1 MKKRVDNTT
10 LEEQITQIP
19 ISELHPFPNHPFK
32 VLDDERMAETVG
44 SIHAHGVLLPI
55 IVRPMENGYEI
66 ISGHRRKRACE
77 LLGMETMPAI
87 VRNMTNEEAVILMA
101 DSNLQRENVLP
112 SERAYAYKMKLD
124 AMKKQGNRTD
134 LTSCQVG
141 TKLRTDGIMAEQAEE
156 SARTIQRYIRLTNLI
171 PQMMELVDR
180 KKLAFNPAVE
190 LSYLTSQEQQLLLDA
205 LDKLQCSPSLSQAQR
220 MKQFS
225 REKRLTVDV
234 IDAILSE
241 AKKQSI
247 DRISFDRGSF
257 AKFFP
262 KSYSVEQMQKTI
274 ITLLTNWQK
283 KKQKE
288 QER

>member
-55 IVRPMENGYEI
+55 IVRPVENGYEI

-87 VRNMTNEEAVILMA
+87 VRNMTDEEAVILMA

-241 AKKQSI
+241 DKNSQ
-247 DRISFDRGSF
+247 
-257 AKFFP
+257 
-262 KSYSVEQMQKTI
+262 
-274 ITLLTNWQK
+274 
-283 KKQKE
+283 
-288 QER
+288 

>member
-1 MKKRVDNTT
+1 
-10 LEEQITQIP
+10 
-19 ISELHPFPNHPFK
+19 
-32 VLDDERMAETVG
+32 MAETVG

-55 IVRPMENGYEI
+55 IVRPVENGYEI

-87 VRNMTNEEAVILMA
+87 VRNMTDEEAVILMA

-156 SARTIQRYIRLTNLI
+156 SARMIQRYIRLTNLI
-171 PQMMELVDR
+171 PQMLELVDR

-190 LSYLTSQEQQLLLDA
+190 LSYLTSQEQQLLVDSF
-205 LDKLQCSPSLSQAQR
+205 DKLQCSPSLSQAQR

-234 IDAILSE
+234 IDLHTQPTATR
-241 AKKQSI
+241 QSSL
-247 DRISFDRGSF
+247 R
-257 AKFFP
+257 
-262 KSYSVEQMQKTI
+262 
-274 ITLLTNWQK
+274 
-283 KKQKE
+283 
-288 QER
+288 

>member
-55 IVRPMENGYEI
+55 IVRPVENGYEI

-87 VRNMTNEEAVILMA
+87 VRNMTDEEAVILMA

-141 TKLRTDGIMAEQAEE
+141 TKLRTDGILAEQAAE

-241 AKKQSI
+241 DKNSQ
-247 DRISFDRGSF
+247 
-257 AKFFP
+257 
-262 KSYSVEQMQKTI
+262 
-274 ITLLTNWQK
+274 
-283 KKQKE
+283 
-288 QER
+288 